1 MKIVAIVLVVAAA
14 GCASAPPLSSAEFPE
29 GSGAAAAPLLSD
41 SKTAIA
47 SIPTGTAV
55 VPDASALLPAGAAP
69 LTGWTAAGGDEGPE
83 VRVTAPR
90 EGGSSLREEQL
101 VGSNEQPEWTTQRR
115 WAKTRAY
122 VIAPG
127 QIEFEQWYKL
137 QTPKGSAPDHFWQTE
152 LGMGFEGGWQGDVY
166 LNYGH
171 NPGGPTKYEGAQF
184 EVRKALAKWGE
195 IPMNPTLYLE
205 YVANQR
211 ASDKVEA
218 KVLLADEICPG
229 WHWGSNLVYEQE
241 TSGARETELALSG
254 AVSYAVQDSKFSV
267 GAEFNLERVTGK
279 GFQSNDDAVNEF
291 LIGPAFQWRPTENS
305 HVDFSP
311 LFGLT
316 KSDRED
322 PRYEI
327 WLIFGWDFGPEP
339 KGFDGPASTR
349 GR

>member
-1 MKIVAIVLVVAAA
+1 VKLVALVLVVAAA
-14 GCASAPPLSSAEFPE
+14 GCASAPLSPSAPVSASRDVAVPAPE
-29 GSGAAAAPLLSD
+29 AAAPAPGSA
-41 SKTAIA
+41 TQAAIA
-47 SIPTGTAV
+47 AIP
-55 VPDASALLPAGAAP
+55 PSASASHGIWS
-69 LTGWTAAGGDEGPE
+69 GAGGDEPQE
-83 VRVTAPR
+83 VRVTATR
-90 EGGSSLREEQL
+90 ESDSPLREERL
-101 VGSNEQPEWTTQRR
+101 VGSNEQPEWTTERR

-152 LGMGFEGGWQGDVY
+152 VGMGFEGGWQGDIY

-184 EVRKALAKWGE
+184 EVRKALGKWGE
-195 IPMNPTLYLE
+195 IWANPTLYLE

-211 ASDKVEA
+211 SADKWEA
-218 KVLLADEICPG
+218 KILLADELCPG

-254 AVSYAVQDSKFSV
+254 AVSYTLKDSAFSV

-279 GFQSNDDAVNEF
+279 GFQSNDAAVNEF
-291 LIGPAFQWRPTENS
+291 LIGPAFQWRPTENC

-316 KSDRED
+316 HSDRED

-327 WLIFGWDFGPEP
+327 WLIFGWDFGPERE
-339 KGFDGPASTR
+339 GHSGPNSTR